1 MRLRDVDVQI
11 QWTVGRGD
19 PGREVGCRALRKH
32 VDEVT
37 RRCDVQLGQ
46 TASDS

>member
-1 MRLRDVDVQI
+1 MRLRDIDVRI
-11 QWTVGRGD
+11 QWTVGHGD

-32 VDEVT
+32 MDRVT
-37 RRCDVQLGQ
+37 RRWDVQLGQ